1 MNAYKQYLV
10 INESKQLL
18 LSNLPFIPGQKVE
31 VIIIADDNETV
42 NESININN
50 QDQAFFEEVNQAFL
64 KLKNNPETWQ
74 EELTERKLW
83 DNTLLDGID

>member
-31 VIIIADDNETV
+31 VIIIADDNE
-42 NESININN
+42 SININN

-64 KLKNNPETWQ
+64 NLKNNPESWQ
-74 EELTERKLW
+74 EELTERQIW
-83 DNTLLDGID
+83 DNTLLDGIEKE

>member
-31 VIIIADDNETV
+31 VIIIADENEPV
-42 NESININN
+42 SESIKINN
-50 QDQAFFEEVNQAFL
+50 QDQAFFDEVNQAFL
-64 KLKNNPETWQ
+64 TLKNNPETWQ

>member
-18 LSNLPFIPGQKVE
+18 LSDLPFIPGQKVE
-31 VIIIADDNETV
+31 VIIIADDNE
-42 NESININN
+42 SISIKN
-50 QDQAFFEEVNQAFL
+50 QHQAFFEEADQAFL
-64 KLKNNPETWQ
+64 KLKNDPQGWQ
-74 EELTERKLW
+74 EELTERQLW